1 MKTKEQIYQDTREM
15 VNRQDKANYL
25 AYYKVF
31 LENSSRNDI
40 PTEEK
45 ESIILN
51 RQRIKRRYGNG
62 TDHKG
67 HDDWRDL
74 KNESGSC
81 PYSDGSRHALP
92 WMPLRTGRKP

>member
-1 MKTKEQIYQDTREM
+1 MKTKEQIYEETREL

-45 ESIILN
+45 ESIIKAAYEVYKSQEAELYDILDYARLDLLESSN
-51 RQRIKRRYGNG
+51 REAI
-62 TDHKG
+62 
-67 HDDWRDL
+67 
-74 KNESGSC
+74 
-81 PYSDGSRHALP
+81 
-92 WMPLRTGRKP
+92 